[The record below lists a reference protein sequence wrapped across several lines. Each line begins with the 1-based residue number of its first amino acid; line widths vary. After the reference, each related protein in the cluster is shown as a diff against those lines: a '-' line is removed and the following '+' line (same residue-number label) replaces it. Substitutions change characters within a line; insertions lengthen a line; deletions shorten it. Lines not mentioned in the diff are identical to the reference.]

1 MMPVTSD
8 VNAKA
13 AMADAAMAVV
23 ARLLR
28 RLPITALPGCSTSTE
43 SAIEMAADSSHAETY
58 THAWH
63 KMCEQIPGNE
73 RMPRWWPSTQCPSST
88 YLIVSEC
95 RAVEEH
101 GVDAHCPAHGND

>member
-43 SAIEMAADSSHAETY
+43 SAIDMAADSSHAET
-58 THAWH
+58 
-63 KMCEQIPGNE
+63 
-73 RMPRWWPSTQCPSST
+73 
-88 YLIVSEC
+88 
-95 RAVEEH
+95 
-101 GVDAHCPAHGND
+101 